1 MKDIVAYWYWD
12 KEISY
17 EICQKII
24 SLGEGNWN
32 QATIGTN
39 PHEIGPFDKKDVRKS
54 DVAWINDQWVYDLIW
69 SYMVSANEQAG
80 WKYEIVAAEDCQVTR
95 YTKKG
100 FYAWHRDGTGSHNEI
115 INKPGNKFLHGNVRK
130 LSMSLILNND
140 YENGNF
146 EMGKLFSKDKVP
158 RLKEGSII
166 VFPSFMEHRVTP
178 VTKGTRYS
186 LVAWFVGPPF
196 V

>member
-32 QATIGTN
+32 QATTGKN
-39 PHEIGPFDKKDVRKS
+39 PDEIGPVDEKNVRKS
-54 DVAWINDQWVYDLIW
+54 DVVWVHDQWVYDLVFP
-69 SYMVSANEQAG
+69 YMVNANERAG
-80 WKYEIVAAEDCQVTR
+80 WKYNIVAAESCQVTR
-95 YTKKG
+95 YTKDG
-100 FYAWHRDGTGSHNEI
+100 FYSWHKDGMGSHNEVI
-115 INKPGNKFLHGNVRK
+115 DEPGNKFLHGNTRK
-130 LSMSLILNND
+130 LSMSIVLSDD
-140 YENGNF
+140 YEDGNF
-146 EMGKLFSKDKVP
+146 EIRELLSKDKVP